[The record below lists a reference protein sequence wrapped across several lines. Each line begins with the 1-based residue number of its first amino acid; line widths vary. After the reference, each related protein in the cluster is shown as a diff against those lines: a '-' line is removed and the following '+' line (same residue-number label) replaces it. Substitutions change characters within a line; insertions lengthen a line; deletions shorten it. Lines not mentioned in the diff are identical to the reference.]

1 MAQQRPAL
9 RDIAPN
15 QLVAVRTERTKLAT
29 KPRRGPKPR
38 DPRVQRSGSYSPPP
52 IVHGASRK
60 SYTREQK
67 LKVIDY
73 MTNERVF
80 DDSWRLTG
88 QRTRCRRGQKW
99 FDEYHRPPTNRETAL
114 HFNRSERTIE
124 SWWREAPRIRQMK
137 KGTQQDH
144 LMV

>member
-73 MTNERVF
+73 MTNKRVA
-80 DDSWRLTG
+80 RAA
-88 QRTRCRRGQKW
+88 RRGQKW

-124 SWWREAPRIRQMK
+124 SWWREAPRIRQIK
-137 KGTQQDH
+137 KGTRQDH
-144 LMV
+144 SMV